1 MKDYGILLKKYHL
14 KATPQR
20 IYMVNEIEKKGHI
33 NIDDLYESLKK
44 SFPYISLATVY
55 KNINAMV
62 ENGFLSEVKIPKMKT
77 KYELT
82 KDEHAHLVCIKCGT
96 LEDICIDTQCIKND
110 IIQKSGY
117 DIEKTL
123 IQIEGICPKC
133 QNNKEK

>member
-1 MKDYGILLKKYHL
+1 MKDYGALLKKYHL

-62 ENGFLSEVKIPKMKT
+62 ENSLLSEVKIPKMKT

-82 KDEHAHLVCIKCGT
+82 KDEHAHLICAKCGA
-96 LEDICIDTQCIKND
+96 LEDIFIDTRCIND
-110 IIQKSGY
+110 VIMQKSGY
-117 DIEKTL
+117 NIEKTL
-123 IQIEGICPKC
+123 VKFEGICPKC

>member
-1 MKDYGILLKKYHL
+1 MKDYGVLLKKYHL

-62 ENGFLSEVKIPKMKT
+62 KNGFLSEVKIPKMKT

-82 KDEHAHLVCIKCGT
+82 KDEHAHLICIKCGR
-96 LEDICIDTQCIKND
+96 LEDIFIDTQSINNA

-117 DIEKTL
+117 SIEKIL
-123 IQIEGICPKC
+123 VQIEGICPKC